1 MKLSVTGIVL
11 RFLFALS
18 LVMLSYNPSGYSYFH
33 WVFQSIDN
41 ITPYFVIAGL
51 VLVAGWLIYLRA
63 TLNSLGLIGIALS
76 SALLGCLLWLL
87 VYWKILNLN
96 NISATAWVIEFLLSL
111 LLTLGMSWSHFSR
124 RISGQLDVNELDE
137 M

>member
-76 SALLGCLLWLL
+76 SALEFR
-87 VYWKILNLN
+87 
-96 NISATAWVIEFLLSL
+96 VIMRLHTPECDR
-111 LLTLGMSWSHFSR
+111 HR
-124 RISGQLDVNELDE
+124 
-137 M
+137 